1 MKYPSILLLPLFFL
15 PFIGNAAA
23 VKKNTTI
30 TPKATSTTAIT
41 TVVEA
46 TSTVEIIETKAPAYK
61 IDGIF
66 ASPLLRIQSRYQK
79 VEKQIAEYVANGKTL
94 SIETQTNWDIV
105 NKNIELAK
113 GYVTE
118 LSSIKTIDSTAKF
131 FTSKQNTINSLRDN
145 TNDSNKLLRQIV
157 INIANDK

>member
-1 MKYPSILLLPLFFL
+1 MKYFSLLLLSLFFL
-15 PFIGNAAA
+15 PFTGNAA
-23 VKKNTTI
+23 VIKKTTTV
-30 TPKATSTTAIT
+30 TPKATSTTT
-41 TVVEA
+41 QA

-79 VEKQIAEYVANGKTL
+79 VEKQIAEYLANGKTL
-94 SIETQTNWDIV
+94 STETQTNWDTV

-118 LSSIKTIDSTAKF
+118 LSSVKTIDPTAKF

>member
-1 MKYPSILLLPLFFL
+1 MKYSSIILLPLFFL
-15 PFIGNAAA
+15 PFVGNAAV
-23 VKKNTTI
+23 VKK
-30 TPKATSTTAIT
+30 STTVAPKETSAT
-41 TVVEA
+41 TQT

-94 SIETQTNWDIV
+94 SIETQTSWDTV

-118 LSSIKTIDSTAKF
+118 LSSIKTIDPTAKF

-157 INIANDK
+157 ISITNDK

>member
-1 MKYPSILLLPLFFL
+1 MKYSSIILLPLFFL
-15 PFIGNAAA
+15 PFVGNAAV
-23 VKKNTTI
+23 VKKTI
-30 TPKATSTTAIT
+30 TPAPKATSTTT
-41 TVVEA
+41 QA

-94 SIETQTNWDIV
+94 PTETQTNWDIV

-118 LSSIKTIDSTAKF
+118 LSSIKTIDPTAKF
-131 FTSKQNTINSLRDN
+131 FASKQNTINSLRDN

-157 INIANDK
+157 ISIANDK